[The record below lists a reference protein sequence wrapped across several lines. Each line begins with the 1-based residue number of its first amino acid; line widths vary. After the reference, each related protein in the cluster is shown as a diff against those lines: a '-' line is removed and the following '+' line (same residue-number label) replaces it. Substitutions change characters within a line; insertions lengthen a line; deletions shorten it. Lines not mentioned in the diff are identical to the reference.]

1 MTLTQTKQAVSTT
14 LQWLR
19 DGQPPIVL
27 NDPRNEL
34 DRLIHHLACSYLE
47 YSFRRR
53 LTPADANFLQAEVLK
68 NLLTPQWDAEW
79 ERTVEQAIQNLREL
93 VCNQSPPSV

>member
-1 MTLTQTKQAVSTT
+1 MTFAQTKQAVSTT

-27 NDPRNEL
+27 NDPRNER
-34 DRLIHHLACSYLE
+34 DRLIHHLACDYLE

-53 LTPADANFLQAEVLK
+53 LTPADVSFLQSEALK
-68 NLLTPQWDAEW
+68 NLLTPQWEAEW
-79 ERTVEQAIQNLREL
+79 EQTVILALQNLREL
-93 VCNQSPPSV
+93 DED